1 MQSDQSQPGF
11 VHLRQV
17 VSPTLA
23 MLPDAYLVQQVDG
36 AFGDGFAEMMDEDLE
51 NIFRSIGRGLSS
63 AARDVGNFAKTAAP
77 IVGTIGSG
85 IVQGAMAGS
94 AAGLPGIIAGGLVG
108 GTGAGLSRYGS
119 GAARTV
125 GNVLSGVTQTVGQF
139 TPMGRA
145 GAAVGSAVQGLGNIA
160 GSAGDPRAMAGHF
173 AGTLGNLAGS
183 LGGGKA
189 GAMGGLAGVLGGG
202 RGGGSGGLAGLAGM
216 LGGGG
221 SAGGLGGLAGML
233 GGGRSG
239 AASALGGLLGS
250 PQLAGIAGSL
260 FGGAGASGQIASLLQ
275 RPETQQALAAQRLGP
290 LGRAS
295 IPVGSSQTPV
305 PTAAFTQLL
314 GHLAQQIPAGRSDGE
329 AMGDAESLLFMQSAD
344 GEFFGDPVD
353 PAARSARLWDMLNDS
368 QADRLV
374 ELVDYEI
381 ISDSDAEAEFENE
394 ADGDSDWLDAL
405 DLADAGVIDSAL
417 EMEAEYAW

>member
-1 MQSDQSQPGF
+1 MQLDRPQPGF
-11 VHLRQV
+11 AHLRQV

-23 MLPDAYLVQQVDG
+23 MLPDAYLVEHVDG
-36 AFGDGFAEMMDEDLE
+36 AFGEGFAEMMDEDLE

-63 AARDVGNFAKTAAP
+63 AARDVGQFVQKAAP

-160 GSAGDPRAMAGHF
+160 GSAGNPRAMAGHF

-183 LGGGKA
+183 LGGG
-189 GAMGGLAGVLGGG
+189 G
-202 RGGGSGGLAGLAGM
+202 R
-216 LGGGG
+216 
-221 SAGGLGGLAGML
+221 AGGLGGLAGML
-233 GGGRSG
+233 GGGGG
-239 AASALGGLLGS
+239 AAGGLAGLAGMLGGGRGGAAQALGGLLSS
-250 PQLAGIAGSL
+250 PQFAGLAGNL
-260 FGGAGASGQIASLLQ
+260 FGGAGPAGQIASLLQ

-290 LGRAS
+290 LGRTS
-295 IPVGSSQTPV
+295 IPVGAGQMPV

-314 GHLAQQIPAGRSDGE
+314 GHLAQQVPAARQEGE
-329 AMGDAESLLFMQSAD
+329 GMSDAESLLFMQSGD

-353 PAARSARLWDMLNDS
+353 PTARSARLWDMLNDS
-368 QADRLV
+368 QADRLI
-374 ELVDYEI
+374 EFVDYEV
-381 ISDSDAEAEFENE
+381 ISDGEANTDFESE
-394 ADGDSDWLDAL
+394 ADIDSDWFDAL
-405 DLADAGVIDSAL
+405 DLADAGIIDSAL
-417 EMEAEYAW
+417 DMEAEYAW

>member
-1 MQSDQSQPGF
+1 MQLDRPQPGLPN
-11 VHLRQV
+11 LRQV

-23 MLPDAYLVQQVDG
+23 ALPDAYLIQQVDG

-51 NIFRSIGRGLSS
+51 NIFKSIGRGLSS
-63 AARDVGNFAKTAAP
+63 AARDVGQFAQKAAP
-77 IVGTIGSG
+77 IVGTIGGG

-139 TPMGRA
+139 TPMGQK
-145 GAAVGSAVQGLGNIA
+145 GAALGSVVQGLGNIA
-160 GSAGDPRAMAGHF
+160 GSAGNPRAMAGHF

-183 LGGGKA
+183 LGGGGKA
-189 GAMGGLAGVLGGG
+189 GALGGLAGMLGG
-202 RGGGSGGLAGLAGM
+202 RGGGAAGLGGLGGGGGGGAGGGLAGLAGM
-216 LGGGG
+216 LGGGRG
-221 SAGGLGGLAGML
+221 
-233 GGGRSG
+233 G
-239 AASALGGLLGS
+239 AAQALGGLLSS
-250 PQLAGIAGSL
+250 PQLAGLAGNL
-260 FGGAGASGQIASLLQ
+260 FGGASPAGQMASLLQ

-290 LGRAS
+290 LGRTS
-295 IPVGSSQTPV
+295 IPVGAGQMPV

-314 GHLAQQIPAGRSDGE
+314 GHLAQQVPAAPQGGE
-329 AMGDAESLLFMQSAD
+329 AMGDAESLYFMQSAD
-344 GEFFGDPVD
+344 GEFLGDPVD
-353 PAARSARLWDMLNDS
+353 PTARSARLWDMLNDS
-368 QADRLV
+368 QADRLI
-374 ELVDYEI
+374 EMVDYEI
-381 ISDSDAEAEFENE
+381 ISEAEADAEFENE
-394 ADGDSDWLDAL
+394 AEGDNDWLDAL